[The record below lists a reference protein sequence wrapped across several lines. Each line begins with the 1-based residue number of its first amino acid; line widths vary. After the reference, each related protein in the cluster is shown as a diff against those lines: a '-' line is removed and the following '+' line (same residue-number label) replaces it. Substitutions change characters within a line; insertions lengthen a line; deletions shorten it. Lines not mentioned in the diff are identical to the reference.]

1 MQRSNCYSDDSFIQS
16 TVTVQPTPWTD
27 TAANDG
33 APFVIRLQQ
42 VDVSGYPDQDTA
54 PYWLTANGNTTTNS
68 SVAAVYTINEG
79 RLAILNGSHVAT
91 NFNVVDQAFGVTDYD
106 LPINTTFSV
115 NDRML
120 NWTNPFFTNGTAQ
133 FYKLPPG
140 LLDNAL
146 ILAKFL
152 GPMEA
157 ERSWSPVILYVEP
170 LVNDGTGVASSSASP
185 VSSMGS
191 MSSPMAS
198 GMSSGVM
205 SAPSMMESMT
215 SSSANA
221 VVGSS
226 SATGGSSASTPLS
239 SSASISGIGPVIVPS
254 SSTVS
259 TAASTSSMPPQTTYS
274 CPINNGETVQ
284 SNMGG
289 TYQLGCNEALSGG
302 GATQLAGSVTNLN
315 ACMMLCDQTDGC
327 TAWTFDGVASCYIE
341 TATSSSGI
349 TFQPSATQGT
359 VSGIRN
365 VPARPGGV
373 GSTSSSASMASS
385 AVQLVSSGIS
395 IVASASQPASSTSN
409 TASGSSSLAV
419 SSNAPSVA
427 SSASA
432 ISMSSVASAVSSAAG
447 VVGGTS
453 SMTSSSSVSTPPLIY
468 ISIGLP
474 GGGVSSVATSM
485 STSMPA
491 GGVSSTSTTV
501 VGPGSSSSLSSGSGT
516 GTGTGSAPAATMSQT
531 TYSCPSVNNQTVID
545 ANGAS
550 YQIECDSDTTL
561 GGTNYGPAPDF
572 NGCMPICDS
581 TPGCGGFTYNGNC
594 YLKMPGNLPLQFTPA
609 GSNYVAGIRSVV
621 VPAATSSTAG
631 GVASS
636 STSSA
641 GSGSGSSPSSGS
653 GTGSAPGA
661 TVSASSYSCPANNNQ
676 TVIDSNGSP
685 YTIMCDA
692 DTTLPGQYEGPSAD
706 FSACMTEC
714 DATAGCGG
722 WTYNGAC
729 YLKIPGTNTVE
740 FTSGPTGQVAGIKNY
755 TQPGATPTSSPPP
768 TCPSMNGTTI
778 TDARGAVYSIQCEA
792 NGQGTLPQVVTVT
805 DNNGIY
811 SCFAACDAN
820 PQCGAFVYSGDSTM
834 TTGTCYIKQN
844 AGDPAVGAVPDTIAQ
859 GVLISSATI
868 AAPSSATAT
877 ASSSASSSSAA
888 AALGGTSANTA
899 AGTSAGTAS
908 GSAATASSVCT
919 GAPLPSGSGSP
930 TVLNPDGST
939 STYNGL
945 LPSPTRCDFGDPID
959 TDEDDSYCEIDLPFQ
974 VTMYGG
980 SSNATFPST
989 NGLLTLV
996 SGTTD
1001 YDSSPGLPN
1010 PYIPL
1015 YAAAPFFDDLFKSGS
1030 DLDQGI
1036 FYNYT
1041 ATAVTYEYRL
1051 IRAGTTETYH
1061 FTVSYDSTNPG
1072 VFVYRYYDI
1081 GQDQGSA
1088 SAAIGIQGSYDGS
1101 TQVAVQYSNQRLG
1114 AVVANSTLTC
1124 DTATTPATCVL
1135 SC

>member
-1 MQRSNCYSDDSFIQS
+1 MQRSNYYSDDSFIQS

-27 TAANDG
+27 TAANGG

-432 ISMSSVASAVSSAAG
+432 ISMSSVASAVSPAAG

-572 NGCMPICDS
+572 NGCMPICDF

-792 NGQGTLPQVVTVT
+792 NGQGTLLQVVTVT

-888 AALGGTSANTA
+888 AASGGTSASTA
-899 AGTSAGTAS
+899 AGTSAGTVS
-908 GSAATASSVCT
+908 GSAATASPVCT

-974 VTMYGG
+974 MTMYGG

-1061 FTVSYDSTNPG
+1061 FTVGYDSTNPG
-1072 VFVYRYYDI
+1072 VFVYRYYDV

-1114 AVVANSTLTC
+1114 AVVPNSTLTC

>member
-1 MQRSNCYSDDSFIQS
+1 MQRSNYYSDDSFIQS

-115 NDRML
+115 NHRML

-516 GTGTGSAPAATMSQT
+516 GTDTGSAPAATMSQT

-792 NGQGTLPQVVTVT
+792 NGQGTLLQVVTVT

-868 AAPSSATAT
+868 AVPSSATAT

>member
-1 MQRSNCYSDDSFIQS
+1 
-16 TVTVQPTPWTD
+16 
-27 TAANDG
+27 
-33 APFVIRLQQ
+33 
-42 VDVSGYPDQDTA
+42 
-54 PYWLTANGNTTTNS
+54 
-68 SVAAVYTINEG
+68 
-79 RLAILNGSHVAT
+79 
-91 NFNVVDQAFGVTDYD
+91 
-106 LPINTTFSV
+106 
-115 NDRML
+115 
-120 NWTNPFFTNGTAQ
+120 
-133 FYKLPPG
+133 
-140 LLDNAL
+140 
-146 ILAKFL
+146 
-152 GPMEA
+152 
-157 ERSWSPVILYVEP
+157 
-170 LVNDGTGVASSSASP
+170 
-185 VSSMGS
+185 
-191 MSSPMAS
+191 
-198 GMSSGVM
+198 
-205 SAPSMMESMT
+205 
-215 SSSANA
+215 
-221 VVGSS
+221 
-226 SATGGSSASTPLS
+226 
-239 SSASISGIGPVIVPS
+239 
-254 SSTVS
+254 
-259 TAASTSSMPPQTTYS
+259 MPPQTTYS

-516 GTGTGSAPAATMSQT
+516 DTGTGSAPAATMSQT

-740 FTSGPTGQVAGIKNY
+740 FTSGPTGQVA
-755 TQPGATPTSSPPP
+755 
-768 TCPSMNGTTI
+768 
-778 TDARGAVYSIQCEA
+778 
-792 NGQGTLPQVVTVT
+792 
-805 DNNGIY
+805 
-811 SCFAACDAN
+811 
-820 PQCGAFVYSGDSTM
+820 
-834 TTGTCYIKQN
+834 
-844 AGDPAVGAVPDTIAQ
+844 
-859 GVLISSATI
+859 
-868 AAPSSATAT
+868 
-877 ASSSASSSSAA
+877 
-888 AALGGTSANTA
+888 
-899 AGTSAGTAS
+899 
-908 GSAATASSVCT
+908 
-919 GAPLPSGSGSP
+919 
-930 TVLNPDGST
+930 
-939 STYNGL
+939 
-945 LPSPTRCDFGDPID
+945 
-959 TDEDDSYCEIDLPFQ
+959 
-974 VTMYGG
+974 
-980 SSNATFPST
+980 
-989 NGLLTLV
+989 
-996 SGTTD
+996 
-1001 YDSSPGLPN
+1001 
-1010 PYIPL
+1010 
-1015 YAAAPFFDDLFKSGS
+1015 
-1030 DLDQGI
+1030 
-1036 FYNYT
+1036 
-1041 ATAVTYEYRL
+1041 
-1051 IRAGTTETYH
+1051 
-1061 FTVSYDSTNPG
+1061 
-1072 VFVYRYYDI
+1072 
-1081 GQDQGSA
+1081 
-1088 SAAIGIQGSYDGS
+1088 
-1101 TQVAVQYSNQRLG
+1101 
-1114 AVVANSTLTC
+1114 
-1124 DTATTPATCVL
+1124 
-1135 SC
+1135 